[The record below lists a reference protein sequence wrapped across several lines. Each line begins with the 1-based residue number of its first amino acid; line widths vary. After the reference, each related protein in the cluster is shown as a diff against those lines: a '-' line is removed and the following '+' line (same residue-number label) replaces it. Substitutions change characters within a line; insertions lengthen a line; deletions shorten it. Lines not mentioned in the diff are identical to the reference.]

1 MTRETLLV
9 LSAVVSVGVLVLLI
23 ARWRVTAFLA
33 LAIAALCAGVSAGM
47 PLLDVV
53 RSFQEGMGAVL
64 GSIAMVVALGAVLG
78 KLLGESGGA
87 EAIART
93 VTGWF
98 GPARLPWAVLAIS
111 FVVGLPV
118 FFAVGLVLLTPI
130 VAAIARSG
138 GVNFLS
144 LALPMVAGLSVAHG
158 LIPPHPGPILAVETL
173 KADPGKTILYSI
185 LIGAPVAI
193 LAGPIFAKWA
203 CARWVGPVAPGVAA
217 AKGPRVR
224 FGAAVFT
231 VTLPVLLMLVATVA
245 DLTLAKGSFARTV
258 AGFVGSP
265 LFALLASV
273 LLAFWTFGARAG
285 FDRGQLLKFSE
296 ECLGPT
302 ANILLIVG
310 AGGGFN
316 RVLVNSGV
324 GNVLSDA
331 AAATSVSPL
340 ILGWLIAAMI
350 RIATGSATVA
360 ISAAAGILAPIAA
373 AQNVN
378 LELLVIAM
386 GAGSLILSHL
396 NDGGFWFVKEY
407 LNLSVPETLRTW
419 TVIETI
425 IAVGGLA
432 GAMILDWLL

>member
-1 MTRETLLV
+1 
-9 LSAVVSVGVLVLLI
+9 
-23 ARWRVTAFLA
+23 
-33 LAIAALCAGVSAGM
+33 
-47 PLLDVV
+47 
-53 RSFQEGMGAVL
+53 
-64 GSIAMVVALGAVLG
+64 MVVGLGAVLG
-78 KLLGESGGA
+78 KFLGESGGA
-87 EAIART
+87 EVIART
-93 VTGWF
+93 ITGWF
-98 GPARLPWAVLAIS
+98 GSQRLPWAVLAIS

-130 VAAIARSG
+130 VAAMAARS

-158 LIPPHPGPILAVETL
+158 LIPPHPGPILAVGTL
-173 KADPGKTILYSI
+173 GADPGKTILYSLI
-185 LIGAPVAI
+185 IGAPVAA
-193 LAGPIFAKWA
+193 LAGPIFSKWA
-203 CARWVGPVAPGVAA
+203 CARVPIPPAPLAGSVRVG
-217 AKGPRVR
+217 RVS
-224 FGAAVFT
+224 FGAAVLT

-245 DLTLAKGSFARTV
+245 DLTLPKQSFARSV
-258 AGFVGSP
+258 AGFIGSP

-273 LLAFWTFGARAG
+273 VLALWTFGARAG
-285 FDRGQLLKFSE
+285 FNRAQLLKFSE

-324 GNVLSDA
+324 GNVLSDLA
-331 AAATSVSPL
+331 AGTNLSPL
-340 ILGWLIAAMI
+340 LLGWMIAAMI

-360 ISAAAGILAPIAA
+360 ISAAAGILAPIAI

-378 LELLVIAM
+378 VELLVIAM

-407 LNLSVPETLRTW
+407 LGLTVPQTLRTW
-419 TVIETI
+419 TVMETI
-425 IAVGGLA
+425 IAVAGLA